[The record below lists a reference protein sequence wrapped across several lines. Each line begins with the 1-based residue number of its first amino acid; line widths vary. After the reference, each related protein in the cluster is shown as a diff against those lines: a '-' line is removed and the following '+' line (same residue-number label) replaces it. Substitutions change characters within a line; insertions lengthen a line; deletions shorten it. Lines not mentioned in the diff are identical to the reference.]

1 MNQLCYRIIF
11 NKTRGLLMAVAETTR
26 ACAGKRAVGS
36 RPGVALGGLPMAR
49 LSWIGLAVLLAT
61 GALVTTMPRAY
72 AQIIADPNAPRA
84 QQPVVVNTANGI
96 PQVNIQT
103 PSAAGVS
110 RNTYSQ
116 FDVNRAGAILNNS
129 RSDVQTQL
137 GGWVQRNPNLANGTA
152 RVILNEVNSSNP
164 SMLRGFVEVAGDR
177 AQVIIANPS
186 GVTCDGCGFINA
198 SRSTLTTGTPIINNG
213 SLDGYLV
220 RGGVVSIEGNGL
232 NDSQSSFTDLIA
244 RAAKIN
250 AGIWSKEL
258 KVTVGTNQVNADNTT
273 VTSVSADPAKPQ
285 FGIDVAQLGGMYAN
299 KIVLVGTEAGVG
311 VRNAGAI
318 GASAGELT
326 LTAAGRIENSGS
338 LTATTSLG
346 VHATGQGSDIVN
358 TGRITSSASSADP
371 QGGTPANT
379 ITLDAANIDNRSGA
393 TVRSNDIT
401 LTALSRLN
409 NAGEI
414 SANRQL
420 NITAD
425 SILNS
430 ATILGKDLV
439 VNARALE
446 NTGANALL
454 GAGNSMS
461 LWLTEML
468 ANRGKAIIYSSAD
481 MAIAAN
487 GVRDA
492 NGLVNNTAQ
501 IVNEDSVVEA
511 GGNLDIAA
519 ANIINRRSN
528 VSVNGVTTVDE
539 RHTLTIPSWWHA
551 GPNPPYYDPNSAN
564 YNAYEFHYVNP
575 ADVLEN
581 GTVITPD
588 GYVIGRAVIRTH
600 ANDTILMRD
609 AGAGWG
615 IFGSIRRLTATEGTR
630 VLYYLDRS
638 NGISNPDQ
646 VPGGDDLRNTGNDMR
661 WSSLPTYSNQY
672 GSCTTDCIKF
682 KVQYTYTDPNSTLLK
697 PYQHVLAPELE
708 AYERVRYAHHV
719 AVEDQLAP
727 GAGVPAEIRAG
738 GNARINLGQSL
749 QNQFSNI
756 VVTGALTL
764 GGAGADIT
772 NTGQTLYRRHTFDGT
787 YVTTGGLT
795 VGFSNPSISEVIG
808 TTQGA
813 IVGKQ
818 GVTITARN
826 FSNADIAA
834 GSAANIRSDV
844 ILTTGSGQSVGSVLN
859 EASIRSNPMFVPATS
874 GNYLLET
881 RTQFTDRRTWLSS
894 DYLLTALN
902 VDPSTTQKRL
912 GDGFYEQRMVREQMA
927 QLTGRPSGSFNDDS
941 QYQKL
946 LSNAV
951 SVAQSWNLR
960 PGVAL
965 TPDQVSHLTSDIV
978 WLETQKVVLP
988 DGRTEEVLVPKL
1000 YLAHI
1005 DKDALKNSGALV
1017 SGDNITIQAENISNK
1032 GGFIDGRAS
1041 GTGRTVLVAS
1051 NDIANLGGGI
1061 SGDEVVISAGRNVR
1075 NETLTTTENYNNGQ
1089 TRGSYTSLSNQ
1100 GSIAAGKNLTITA
1113 GADITNLGATLASG
1127 RSGDAAT
1134 GKLSMS
1140 AGRDINLGTV
1150 KTGST
1155 YDANFSGYF
1164 GHAQSVSSVGSTVNA
1179 GGDLTMVAQ
1188 RDLSMTAAQVAIG
1201 TNGSGNGSLMAGR
1214 AVTIGAALDRAEST
1228 IGRAASRS
1236 YSRADDESVA
1246 VRGSNIDAAGGISI
1260 KAGLMEKAD
1269 VKVAA
1274 SNITAG
1280 KALDIAATGDI
1291 NVVSEEAYSS
1301 HSESAKSSSKGFFSS
1316 KSSSS
1321 YGRRSRAEAI
1331 GSNLNGGTVTLQAGR
1346 DMNIVGSNVVSDSDT
1361 SLSAGNNIAISSAT
1375 NKFEAVNVHS
1385 EKSSGFFA
1393 KGGAGVLSVG
1403 YGSASANGESTSET
1417 LIQQGSNIVSVNGN
1431 TQVKAGKSLSVVASD
1446 LFAAKD
1452 LTLIGASI
1460 DLSAAQNIGTEHSA
1474 QQTSSSG
1481 FSIGL
1486 TYNPVAAFKS
1496 AYQKSANNN
1505 PSTSF
1510 IGKSTKYADAVTDG
1524 AMAATTPVVVQ
1535 AGSRSGTANQDHLS
1549 SDARVSTLT
1558 AGNNL
1563 TLLATDGSIASQG
1576 TAMSAEGNA
1585 LLIAKNNID
1594 LNVARSYEAQ
1604 GQSNLS
1610 SGWSIDNRGTL
1621 PAGVFDATGKGNGTR
1636 SSVTGTSLSV
1646 GGSASLSTTQGD
1658 ITLTAANVVT
1668 SGDLAINAAKNL
1680 TVQSGQDVSA
1690 NVNHSNNQAIGK
1702 VVISDTE
1709 RFAGYHTEKSQ
1720 DNNNTVTQVASNL
1733 GSLQG
1738 NVSLNA
1744 GNTYAQSASNVLA
1757 ANNVDIK
1764 AKAIEITTAN
1774 DTGNSEQ
1781 SSSSLKIGGFARVSS
1796 PLIDLVNNIEN
1807 AKKSDGR
1814 LQMMQGLA
1822 AAANGYQAYSAVTG
1836 GSGSLIKGEV
1846 GIGFSSAGSQDSTH
1860 YVQAKGSTIQGGG
1873 DVSISS
1879 TEGDLHAVGANI
1891 SAGKTL
1897 NLDSARAILLE
1908 AGKSSIASSGDN
1920 RNAGLEV
1927 GVGYS
1932 IGAQTGVY
1940 AYISAAVGNGRYDY
1954 NAVTNSNTHLTGDG
1968 INLKSKGDTVLKGAD
1983 AHAESINAKADGKLV
1998 IESLQDQVSMHSEQN
2013 SVGGRVQ
2020 VSIGTAWD
2028 VSGNLSRSTG
2038 NGTSQSVSQQSGLFA
2053 GNGGYHVAADSV
2065 SLTGGAIAS
2074 SNAGNSILT
2083 ANSIRTENLQNK
2095 MEYSVDSM
2103 SLSGGYG
2110 RAGDKPSG
2118 LTNSG
2123 SSSPNL
2129 TPGMMLHDSG
2139 SSSSTTYATLTDG
2152 QIEIAGQKVDD
2163 ATSLGAH
2170 TDLSTANLAVA
2181 GLPDV
2186 RNVMKEQQALGA
2198 AANTV
2203 IATSAQIA
2211 SDLEN
2216 AAKNRGDEKAAKDWG
2231 ATGDY
2236 TRALKVVTAALVGGL
2251 AGQGFNQVA
2260 MNATG
2265 PYIAK
2270 AIGEYF
2276 AQPGNENKTAQLLA
2290 HAVLGGIL
2298 AAANG
2303 GSIEAGGISGVAGE
2317 LTAQVISR
2325 ALYPDAYDEN
2335 GMFHPERLSVSQ
2347 TNTVIALSTAA
2358 GVIAGGI
2365 TGGTGTDSTI
2375 GGNVASNAATN
2386 NFLSAKEIQEKQNA
2400 IKLCEK
2406 DSDCVR
2412 NVEKQYDRKSYL
2424 NTIGAF
2430 KDSVTALA
2438 GLKSDREELQKLLA
2452 NSCALP
2458 SSCYTD
2464 VVKSLRELD
2473 DLIASAPTRQSLL
2486 DAIDVSRVAVGIV
2499 GPAASELSAWI
2510 IATRSAMVEQ
2520 AVIRAVNTEINAK
2533 DVIKG
2538 IPGIDRPFR
2547 SVNPDY
2553 PANPAVVEKMNSLN
2567 ICSGTDCS
2575 EIASVLL
2582 KTAGGGKI
2590 VRVSGQGGND
2600 LKLME
2605 YGKVDSG
2612 FKYHEVFTDGRY
2624 IYDPRLSVTPV
2635 PLGDWTSMIKQMN
2648 PGAIFK

>member
-273 VTSVSADPAKPQ
+273 VTAVSADPAKPQ

-318 GASAGELT
+318 GAAAGELT

-338 LTATTSLG
+338 LAATASLG
-346 VHATGQGSDIVN
+346 VRATGQGADIVN
-358 TGRITSSASSADP
+358 SGNVASSAAAVKLQADGEINSSNAINAQSGVTLTAASLQNSGVIGAATGDVAVDTHGAVNNSGKVQAAGDISISATQP
-371 QGGTPANT
+371 QGNAAADISNTGNIEAAGQLGLTADGMLSNDGSITAQSIRAGVQGLRNNGSIGTRSNAAFTLQQGLVQGVNGQLSAVSDLRLDMQGDYDNAGRVQANT
-379 ITLDAANIDNRSGA
+379 LMLSAATIGNRSGA
-393 TVRSNDIT
+393 ALQAADIT
-401 LTALSRLN
+401 LTALNRLD

-430 ATILGKDLV
+430 ATILGKDVV
-439 VNARALE
+439 VNARTLE
-446 NTGANALL
+446 NTGANAML
-454 GAGNSMS
+454 GAGNGMS

-501 IVNEDSVVEA
+501 IVNEDSVIEA

-519 ANIINRRSN
+519 TNIINRRSN
-528 VSVNGVTTVDE
+528 VSVSGVTTVDE

-551 GPNPPYYDPNSAN
+551 GPNPPYYDPNSSN
-564 YNAYEFHYVNP
+564 YSAYEYHYVNP

-581 GTVITPD
+581 GTFITPD

-609 AGAGWG
+609 TGSGWG
-615 IFGSIRRLTATEGTR
+615 AFGSIRRLTATEGTR
-630 VLYYLDRS
+630 VLYYLSQS

-646 VPGGDDLRNTGNDMR
+646 IPGADDLRNTSINVQWVSM
-661 WSSLPTYSNQY
+661 PTYSNQY
-672 GSCTTDCIKF
+672 GSCTTDCVKF
-682 KVQYTYTDPNSTLLK
+682 LVQYTYTDPNSTLLK
-697 PYQHVLAPELE
+697 RNQNVLAPELD

-727 GAGVPAEIRAG
+727 GAGVAAEIRAG

-787 YVTTGGLT
+787 FVTTGGLT

-859 EASIRSNPMFVPATS
+859 DASARPGATAPDAPVPVRPNPMFVPATS

-1075 NETLTTTENYNNGQ
+1075 NETLTTTESYNNGQ

-1127 RSGDAAT
+1127 RSGDAAA

-1155 YDANFSGYF
+1155 YDANFSGYL
-1164 GHAQSVSSVGSTVNA
+1164 GRAQSVTSVGSTVNA

-1188 RDLSMTAAQVAIG
+1188 RDLSLTAAQVAIG

-1214 AVTIGAALDRAEST
+1214 AVTIGAALDKAESEISHT
-1228 IGRAASRS
+1228 ASKS
-1236 YSRADDESVA
+1236 YTQANDESVT
-1246 VRGSNIDAAGGISI
+1246 VRGSNINASGGVSI
-1260 KAGLMEKAD
+1260 KAGLTETAD

-1280 KALDIAATGDI
+1280 KALEVAASGDI
-1291 NVVSEEAYSS
+1291 NVVSEESYQS
-1301 HSESAKSSSKGFFSS
+1301 HSEYAKSTSRGLASSTTRT
-1316 KSSSS
+1316 S
-1321 YGRRSRAEAI
+1321 YGKRAYTTAI
-1331 GSNLNGGTVTLQAGR
+1331 GSTLSGDTTVLQAGK
-1346 DMNIVGSNVVSDSDT
+1346 DMSIVGSNVVSSAGT
-1361 SLSAGNNIAISSAT
+1361 SLVAGNNITVASASD
-1375 NKFEAVNVHS
+1375 KFESAEGSNK
-1385 EKSSGFFA
+1385 KSSGLLS
-1393 KGGAGVLSVG
+1393 GGGFGFTIGTRELDNKNTSVRTIAV
-1403 YGSASANGESTSET
+1403 S
-1417 LIQQGSNIVSVNGN
+1417 SNVG
-1431 TQVKAGKSLSVVASD
+1431 
-1446 LFAAKD
+1446 
-1452 LTLIGASI
+1452 SI
-1460 DLSAAQNIGTEHSA
+1460 D
-1474 QQTSSSG
+1474 
-1481 FSIGL
+1481 
-1486 TYNPVAAFKS
+1486 
-1496 AYQKSANNN
+1496 
-1505 PSTSF
+1505 
-1510 IGKSTKYADAVTDG
+1510 
-1524 AMAATTPVVVQ
+1524 
-1535 AGSRSGTANQDHLS
+1535 
-1549 SDARVSTLT
+1549 
-1558 AGNNL
+1558 
-1563 TLLATDGSIASQG
+1563 
-1576 TAMSAEGNA
+1576 
-1585 LLIAKNNID
+1585 
-1594 LNVARSYEAQ
+1594 
-1604 GQSNLS
+1604 
-1610 SGWSIDNRGTL
+1610 
-1621 PAGVFDATGKGNGTR
+1621 
-1636 SSVTGTSLSV
+1636 
-1646 GGSASLSTTQGD
+1646 
-1658 ITLTAANVVT
+1658 
-1668 SGDLAINAAKNL
+1668 
-1680 TVQSGQDVSA
+1680 
-1690 NVNHSNNQAIGK
+1690 
-1702 VVISDTE
+1702 
-1709 RFAGYHTEKSQ
+1709 
-1720 DNNNTVTQVASNL
+1720 
-1733 GSLQG
+1733 G
-1738 NVSLNA
+1738 NVSIKA
-1744 GNTYAQSASNVLA
+1744 GNAYTQSGSNVLA
-1757 ANNVDIK
+1757 PKGDIDVAAKQISILAAAETERSTQDMVFKQSGLTIQITSPVLSAIQTAQQMAQAAKSTSGGRMQLLAAANIGFAGKNAVDAVRTGQGFAVDGKDNPQVRTNALDENGDLKLGADKKPETRDATAADK
-1764 AKAIEITTAN
+1764 AGGINLAISVGASKSENHSQSSASTARGSTLNAGGNINLTAQGGGADSNIIVQGSDIRSGANTLLKADNEVRLLAAQSTT
-1774 DTGNSEQ
+1774 EQ
-1781 SSSSLKIGGFARVSS
+1781 SSSNKA
-1796 PLIDLVNNIEN
+1796 
-1807 AKKSDGR
+1807 
-1814 LQMMQGLA
+1814 M
-1822 AAANGYQAYSAVTG
+1822 
-1836 GSGSLIKGEV
+1836 SGSV
-1846 GIGFSSAGSQDSTH
+1846 GISIGTDGFL
-1860 YVQAKGSTIQGGG
+1860 V
-1873 DVSISS
+1873 
-1879 TEGDLHAVGANI
+1879 
-1891 SAGKTL
+1891 
-1897 NLDSARAILLE
+1897 
-1908 AGKSSIASSGDN
+1908 
-1920 RNAGLEV
+1920 NAGLSGSRGRGDGSDV
-1927 GVGYS
+1927 
-1932 IGAQTGVY
+1932 AQV
-1940 AYISAAVGNGRYDY
+1940 
-1954 NAVTNSNTHLTGDG
+1954 NTHVDAGNKLTIASGT
-1968 INLKSKGDTVLKGAD
+1968 DTTIKGAV
-1983 AHAESINAKADGKLV
+1983 ASGKQVVIDVGTSGSGNLN
-1998 IESLQDQVSMHSEQN
+1998 IESLQDTSTYKSRQQSA
-2013 SVGGRVQ
+2013 G
-2020 VSIGTAWD
+2020 VSISAGMGRM
-2028 VSGNLSRSTG
+2028 SGSLNLARSSVDG
-2038 NGTSQSVSQQSGLFA
+2038 NYASVNEQSGIKAGDDGFQIKVAGNTDLKGAKIASTDKAAADGKNSLTTETLTQSDIKNRSDFKAESQSVGIGTNLMGTALGLA
-2053 GNGGYHVAADSV
+2053 GSALGM
-2065 SLTGGAIAS
+2065 
-2074 SNAGNSILT
+2074 GN
-2083 ANSIRTENLQNK
+2083 
-2095 MEYSVDSM
+2095 V
-2103 SLSGGYG
+2103 
-2110 RAGDKPSG
+2110 
-2118 LTNSG
+2118 SG
-2123 SSSPNL
+2123 S
-2129 TPGMMLHDSG
+2129 D
-2139 SSSSTTYATLTDG
+2139 SSTTRSGISQADIKIT
-2152 QIEIAGQKVDD
+2152 DD
-2163 ATSLGAH
+2163 AAQQAKTGKTAEQTIASINADVSSERDTSGKIAKTWSGQELQADVEAQAQITQAFGQQASKLIGDYAE
-2170 TDLSTANLAVA
+2170 TQGKKAVA
-2181 GLPDV
+2181 LREQAEAATDPDV
-2186 RNVMKEQQALGA
+2186 AKALNDQA
-2198 AANTV
+2198 
-2203 IATSAQIA
+2203 SAIE
-2211 SDLEN
+2211 SN
-2216 AAKNRGDEKAAKDWG
+2216 WG
-2231 ATGDY
+2231 PNGTMRVLAHS
-2236 TRALKVVTAALVGGL
+2236 VVGGL
-2251 AGQGFNQVA
+2251 
-2260 MNATG
+2260 T
-2265 PYIAK
+2265 
-2270 AIGEYF
+2270 
-2276 AQPGNENKTAQLLA
+2276 
-2290 HAVLGGIL
+2290 
-2298 AAANG
+2298 
-2303 GSIEAGGISGVAGE
+2303 GGISGAAGAAAGT
-2317 LTAQVISR
+2317 LTAPAVSD
-2325 ALYPDAYDEN
+2325 ALK
-2335 GMFHPERLSVSQ
+2335 
-2347 TNTVIALSTAA
+2347 AA
-2358 GVIAGGI
+2358 GIDGALAKALTGLSSTLVGTAVGGTAGG
-2365 TGGTGTDSTI
+2365 
-2375 GGNVASNAATN
+2375 AAAYNEVVN
-2386 NFLSAKEIQEKQNA
+2386 NFLGHIDRARLNELRQKAKSKAGLTRDEQQQLVFLEISDQISDGLLKKYRSGQPLTQYERENLAIYLGGYATQNGEEATRQLIQNGSNPSYGFPYAGSSTDRADYASKNFKWTDYWYRNQTTNELIFNDARANAGIYPNVTPYESLTPVGLQLSRFFSVLDSIASSSWATGTYLGATVLGASADTRDGLTIAMGQLAQ
-2400 IKLCEK
+2400 
-2406 DSDCVR
+2406 
-2412 NVEKQYDRKSYL
+2412 
-2424 NTIGAF
+2424 IGASF
-2430 KDSVTALA
+2430 I
-2438 GLKSDREELQKLLA
+2438 
-2452 NSCALP
+2452 LP
-2458 SSCYTD
+2458 RTGISPILGQSSLD
-2464 VVKSLRELD
+2464 VKN
-2473 DLIASAPTRQSLL
+2473 
-2486 DAIDVSRVAVGIV
+2486 
-2499 GPAASELSAWI
+2499 
-2510 IATRSAMVEQ
+2510 ATNEPKISKVEQ
-2520 AVIRAVNTEINAK
+2520 EI
-2533 DVIKG
+2533 D
-2538 IPGIDRPFR
+2538 FL
-2547 SVNPDY
+2547 Y
-2553 PANPAVVEKMNSLN
+2553 
-2567 ICSGTDCS
+2567 
-2575 EIASVLL
+2575 EIASKPNGPDLTGKQAGTILAIQQQKRFDEVVGIFNKATTNNAITINGEKIEATPMGAPGGSNLSGSTKVFESQHL
-2582 KTAGGGKI
+2582 TDQQIFGYATQLAGSSPLVQKAPNVWLADLGGGQTVTLRSI
-2590 VRVSGQGGND
+2590 SSSQGATAARWTID
-2600 LKLME
+2600 LRGSPQLQNINP
-2605 YGKVDSG
+2605 S
-2612 FKYHEVFTDGRY
+2612 
-2624 IYDPRLSVTPV
+2624 
-2635 PLGDWTSMIKQMN
+2635 IKQ
-2648 PGAIFK
+2648 FELKFR